1 MTIDHPGASPL
12 RGTPF
17 PFWRA
22 IVPIALL
29 GTLLS
34 LFFTGF
40 QFGVNNNVF
49 HVPYVLDWASLPQFS
64 DDQFYQTLKYF
75 TSGVWPPLRLIATES
90 NVASL
95 FLAMFVLTR
104 LLTFIALAI
113 LLAELGLT
121 GRRYLLLGILS
132 AAATPWLQGASLV
145 GEHGL
150 FVDSFAHSEFSWPF
164 VIGLMIC
171 LSRRHLLAAAFFA
184 AIILSINAFIGIWM
198 LFIIS
203 FCLLLYKPYP
213 RIGQLL
219 KACLLFA
226 LLVLPISIWVA
237 SALMAPHPLATF
249 RFSEYIRAYFP
260 YHFLIDTIGRPE
272 IIAFLCLVIAGLFAT
287 RWVDN
292 RLFWKIALLGELILL
307 AIGTVLPYIFD
318 NKIVFDLH
326 FLRVTGIIQ
335 FFNISFLIV
344 ASIRRLCKPGPGTDW
359 IIATLLLAALIV
371 NALYRI
377 PLLVLLLSA
386 CQPLGALA
394 LALHRQYGQRSP
406 VLARLAL
413 REDQIALFLACV
425 SVVAWGIVYKP
436 DGHFSIAIPAYFM
449 LVLVGAILVD
459 RIAARHRSVMATTFI
474 LLAILAA
481 SVTQGID
488 HRKSDAS
495 REAAFMHG
503 PLPLAQWIRTHPIP
517 GKLLLSPEAMQA
529 ESFQLFAKTSVWVD
543 YKQGAAVLW
552 YPSFY
557 LQWSQR
563 YQEVRRLTTLPAVSA
578 YASAHRIPYL
588 AARDEGQSCPAG
600 SALIHKEGDFLLCKI
615 AP

>member
-1 MTIDHPGASPL
+1 MTIDHPGASPHQ
-12 RGTPF
+12 GTPF

-22 IVPIALL
+22 IFPIALL

-90 NVASL
+90 NVANI
-95 FLAMFVLTR
+95 FLTMFVLTR
-104 LLTFIALAI
+104 LLTFIGLAI

-121 GRRYLLLGILS
+121 RRRYLLLGILS
-132 AAATPWLQGASLV
+132 AAATPWLQGGSLV

-150 FVDSFAHSEFSWPF
+150 FVESFAHSEFSWPF

-171 LSRRHLLAAAFFA
+171 LARRYLLAAAFFA

-226 LLVLPISIWVA
+226 LLVLPISIWIV
-237 SALMAPHPLATF
+237 SALMQPHPMATF

-272 IIAFLCLVIAGLFAT
+272 ITAFLCLVFAGFFAT

-344 ASIRRLCKPGPGTDW
+344 ASLRRICKPAPGTDW
-359 IIATLLLAALIV
+359 IIATLILSTLIV

-394 LALHRQYGQRSP
+394 VTLHRQYGHRHP
-406 VLARLAL
+406 ALARLAL
-413 REDQIALFLACV
+413 REDHAALGLACV
-425 SVVAWGIVYKP
+425 SVVAWGAVYKP
-436 DGHFSIAIPAYFM
+436 EGHFSIAIPAYFV
-449 LVLVGAILVD
+449 LALVGAILAD
-459 RIAARHRSVMATTFI
+459 RFAGRHRSAIATGFVLVT
-474 LLAILAA
+474 ILAA

-495 REAAFMHG
+495 REAAFVQG

-517 GKLLLSPEAMQA
+517 GKLLLSPEAMHA

-563 YQEVRRLTTLPAVSA
+563 YKEVKRLTTLAAVSA
-578 YASAHRIPYL
+578 YAREHRIPYF
-588 AARDEGQSCPAG
+588 AGRDEGLSCPAG
-600 SALIHKEGDFLLCKI
+600 SALVHKEGNFVLCSV